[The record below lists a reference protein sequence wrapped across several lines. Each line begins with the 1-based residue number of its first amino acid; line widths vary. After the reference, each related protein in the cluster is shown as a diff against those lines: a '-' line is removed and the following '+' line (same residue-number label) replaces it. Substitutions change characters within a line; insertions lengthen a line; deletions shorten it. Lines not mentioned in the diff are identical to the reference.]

1 MTVHL
6 RKSRQS
12 SLMQATGSITFGT
25 MAGRGSVAA
34 ADLKALRGPFLSGAV
49 GESPLLLLVH

>member
-12 SLMQATGSITFGT
+12 SLMQAGSITFGT

-34 ADLKALRGPFLSGAV
+34 ADLKALRGTFLSGAV
-49 GESPLLLLVH
+49 GESPLLLPVR